1 MNKKYL
7 FIGVLLILGVTGCSS
22 KAGNIGL
29 GAGAAGAA
37 YEYSNKRALEKLD
50 KDYQEGKITKEEYD
64 RRRKDIQS
72 HSIIYR

>member
-1 MNKKYL
+1 MNKNYL

-37 YEYSNKRALEKLD
+37 YEYSNKRALEQLD
-50 KDYQEGKITKEEYD
+50 KDYREGKITKDEYD
-64 RRRKDIQS
+64 RRRREIEGR
-72 HSIIYR
+72 SIVY